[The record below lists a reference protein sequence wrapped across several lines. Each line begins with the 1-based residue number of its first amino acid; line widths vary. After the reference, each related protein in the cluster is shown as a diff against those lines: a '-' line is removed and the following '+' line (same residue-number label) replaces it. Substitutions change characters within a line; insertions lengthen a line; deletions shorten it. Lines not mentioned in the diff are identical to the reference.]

1 MKGVAKKKR
10 TTGAKGKPGD
20 DLQNLI
26 AAIERVVHR
35 DSNVKIDVSSRHR
48 DKDTDGPR
56 EHDVVLTFTLKHHTV
71 TMALECRDRS
81 RPVDVPAV
89 EAFYQKCQR
98 TGVNKGI
105 IVSSRGFT
113 QTALLKAAS
122 YDVGT
127 LTLKGVQGF
136 NWCMTPG
143 VESETREIV
152 KTNIIIYPEQD
163 VVGGTLYQNDGTLIT
178 PELAANIGT
187 NCLKGMLDVPVGD
200 TNTLR
205 FFDPAPNFHLI
216 DASGQRVAVAGM
228 GIEVTYKATSHLALF
243 SFREYADMATG
254 RVMYATATA
263 EIDHP
268 QVKGHIVVLQEE
280 GVGATIA
287 FVPKK

>member
-1 MKGVAKKKR
+1 
-10 TTGAKGKPGD
+10 
-20 DLQNLI
+20 
-26 AAIERVVHR
+26 
-35 DSNVKIDVSSRHR
+35 
-48 DKDTDGPR
+48 
-56 EHDVVLTFTLKHHTV
+56 
-71 TMALECRDRS
+71 
-81 RPVDVPAV
+81 
-89 EAFYQKCQR
+89 
-98 TGVNKGI
+98 
-105 IVSSRGFT
+105 
-113 QTALLKAAS
+113 
-122 YDVGT
+122 
-127 LTLKGVQGF
+127 
-136 NWCMTPG
+136 MTPG

-254 RVMYATATA
+254 RVMYATAT
-263 EIDHP
+263 
-268 QVKGHIVVLQEE
+268 
-280 GVGATIA
+280 
-287 FVPKK
+287 